1 MDRLKERRERLRRL
15 VRQQGADAILITN
28 FVNVTYL
35 TGFTGD
41 DSYLLVP
48 ATANSGKGDILISDP
63 RYTTQLQEECP
74 GLPLDIRPPGT
85 EMLKA
90 VAKNV
95 RSSKSRNLAIE
106 AGSMSVRLF
115 AELEHQLRSSKLLA
129 SDGLVE
135 QLRLIKDKQEID
147 ELRISV
153 QQAEKA
159 LSVIVAGLTPEQT
172 EKQVAADIEHQIR
185 RFGGRGCS
193 FPPIVAVGPRAA
205 LPHATP
211 TQGRIG
217 ENDFVLVDW
226 GAFGNLYASDL
237 TRVFVTGKISP
248 KLERVYE
255 LVLKAQRRAIA
266 SIRPGIS
273 MEKVD
278 SVARSVISA
287 GGHGKHFGHGLG
299 HGLGLEIHEAPRLAK
314 GRKELLEAGMVV
326 TVEPGIYLPNWGGV
340 RIEDDILVTRNGH
353 EVLTSFPKE
362 FAECVLS

>member
-1 MDRLKERRERLRRL
+1 MDRPAGRRDRLRRL
-15 VRQQGADAILITN
+15 VRQQGADAILVTN

-41 DSYLLVP
+41 DSYLLV
-48 ATANSGKGDILISDP
+48 TDKHDILMSDP

-74 GLPLDIRPPGT
+74 GVPIEIRQPGT
-85 EMLKA
+85 KMITAVTTNVKA
-90 VAKNV
+90 TN
-95 RSSKSRNLAIE
+95 SRNLAIE
-106 AGSMSVRLF
+106 ADSMTVRLF
-115 AELEHQLRSSKLLA
+115 AELDQQLRDTKLLA
-129 SDGLVE
+129 SNGIVE

-147 ELRISV
+147 EIRVSV
-153 QQAEKA
+153 EQAEKA
-159 LSVIVAGLTPEQT
+159 LRVITAGLTLSQT
-172 EKQVAADIEHQIR
+172 EKEVAANIEHQIR

-205 LPHATP
+205 LPHANP
-211 TQGRIG
+211 TGRRIG
-217 ENDFVLVDW
+217 ENDFVLIDW

-237 TRVFVTGKISP
+237 TRVFVTGRISP
-248 KLERVYE
+248 KLKRIYD
-255 LVLKAQRRAIA
+255 LVLKAQRGAIA

-278 SVARSVISA
+278 SVARRVIEA

-314 GRKELLEAGMVV
+314 GRKERLKAGMVV
-326 TVEPGIYLPNWGGV
+326 TVEPGIYLPHWGGV
-340 RIEDDILVTRNGH
+340 RIEDDVLVTRDGH

-362 FAECVLS
+362 LAECVLS

>member
-1 MDRLKERRERLRRL
+1 MDRPAGRRDRLRRL
-15 VRQQGADAILITN
+15 VRQQGADAILVTN

-41 DSYLLVP
+41 DSYLLV
-48 ATANSGKGDILISDP
+48 TDKHDILMSDP

-74 GLPLDIRPPGT
+74 GVPIEIRQPGT
-85 EMLKA
+85 EMITAVTTNVKA
-90 VAKNV
+90 TN
-95 RSSKSRNLAIE
+95 SRNLAIE
-106 AGSMSVRLF
+106 ADSMTVRLF
-115 AELEHQLRSSKLLA
+115 AELDQQLRDTKLLA
-129 SDGLVE
+129 SNGIVE

-147 ELRISV
+147 EIRVSV
-153 QQAEKA
+153 EQAEKA
-159 LSVIVAGLTPEQT
+159 LRVITAGLTLSQT
-172 EKQVAADIEHQIR
+172 EKEVAANIEDQIR

-205 LPHATP
+205 LPHANP
-211 TQGRIG
+211 TGRRIG
-217 ENDFVLVDW
+217 ENDFVLIDW

-248 KLERVYE
+248 KLERIYD
-255 LVLKAQRRAIA
+255 LVLKAQRRAIS

-278 SVARSVISA
+278 SVARRVIEA

-314 GRKELLEAGMVV
+314 GRKERLKAGMVV
-326 TVEPGIYLPNWGGV
+326 TVEPGIYLPHWGGV
-340 RIEDDILVTRNGH
+340 RIEDDVLVTRDGH

-362 FAECVLS
+362 LAECVLS